1 MNLGFR
7 KLFVVNNTF
16 LIKSLVYI
24 LSLYTK
30 PLFLGL
36 YYQEICIIMPKTKQ
50 LEDFATQVRRDILR
64 QVHKVNSGHPGGSLG
79 CTEFFVALY
88 QEIMD
93 RKGDFDMDGIGE
105 DIFFLSNGHIS
116 PVYYSVLARSGY
128 FPVEELNTFRLINS
142 RLQGHPTTHE
152 GLPGIRIASGSLGQG
167 MSVALGAA
175 QAKKLN
181 NDDHLVYS
189 LHGDG
194 ELQEGQNWEA
204 IMYAAGKNVD
214 NLIATIDLN
223 GQQIDGS
230 TDDVLPMG
238 DVKAK
243 FEAFGW
249 DVMEIK
255 EGNNITAVIEGL
267 KEAKTRTGKRKPVCI
282 LLHTVMGHGVDFMM
296 HTHAWH
302 GKAPNDEQLE
312 IGLAQNPE
320 TLGDY

>member
-1 MNLGFR
+1 
-7 KLFVVNNTF
+7 
-16 LIKSLVYI
+16 
-24 LSLYTK
+24 
-30 PLFLGL
+30 
-36 YYQEICIIMPKTKQ
+36 MPKTTQ

-79 CTEFFVALY
+79 CTEFFVALF
-88 QEIMD
+88 QEILE
-93 RKGDFDMDGIGE
+93 RKSDFDMDGIDE

-128 FPVEELNTFRLINS
+128 FPVEELNTFRLIDS

-167 MSVALGAA
+167 MSVAIGAA
-175 QAKKLN
+175 LAKKLN
-181 NDDHLVYS
+181 DDPHLVYS

-194 ELQEGQNWEA
+194 ELQEGQIWEA
-204 IMYAAGKNVD
+204 VMYAAGNKVD
-214 NLIATIDLN
+214 NLIATIDYN

-230 TDDVLPMG
+230 TDDVLPLG
-238 DVKAK
+238 DLKAK

-255 EGNNITAVIEGL
+255 EGNSMSAVIEGL
-267 KEAKTRTGKRKPVCI
+267 REAKNRTGNGKPICV
-282 LLHTVMGHGVDFMM
+282 LMHTVMGNGVDFMM

>member
-1 MNLGFR
+1 MA
-7 KLFVVNNTF
+7 NT
-16 LIKSLVYI
+16 
-24 LSLYTK
+24 
-30 PLFLGL
+30 
-36 YYQEICIIMPKTKQ
+36 QQ
-50 LEDFATQVRRDILR
+50 LENITTQVRRDILR
-64 QVHKVNSGHPGGSLG
+64 MVHKVNSGHPGGSLG
-79 CTEFFVALY
+79 CAEFFVSLY
-88 QEIMD
+88 NEIMD
-93 RKGDFDMDGIGE
+93 RKDGFDMDGIGE
-105 DIFFLSNGHIS
+105 DLFFLSNGHIS

-128 FPVEELNTFRLINS
+128 FPVEELNTFRLINT

-181 NDDHLVYS
+181 GCNHLIYS

-204 IMYAAGKNVD
+204 IMYAAGNKVD
-214 NLIATIDLN
+214 NIIATVDLN

-230 TDDVLPMG
+230 TDTVLPMG
-238 DVKAK
+238 SIKGK

-249 DVMEIK
+249 TVLEIEK
-255 EGNNITAVIEGL
+255 GNNVDAIL
-267 KEAKTRTGKRKPVCI
+267 KGMAEAKSLTGKGKPVCV
-282 LLHTVMGHGVDFMM
+282 LLKTVMGNGVDFMM

-302 GKAPNDEQLE
+302 GKAPNDEQLAT
-312 IGLAQNPE
+312 GLAQNAE

>member
-1 MNLGFR
+1 
-7 KLFVVNNTF
+7 
-16 LIKSLVYI
+16 
-24 LSLYTK
+24 
-30 PLFLGL
+30 
-36 YYQEICIIMPKTKQ
+36 MPKTQQ
-50 LEDFATQVRRDILR
+50 LEDFVTQVRRDILR

-88 QEIMD
+88 QEILK
-93 RKGDFDMDGIGE
+93 RKDGFDIDGKEE
-105 DIFFLSNGHIS
+105 DLFFLSNGHIS
-116 PVYYSVLARSGY
+116 PVFYSVLARSGY

-167 MSVALGAA
+167 MSVAIGAA

-181 NDDHLVYS
+181 NDNHIVYS

-194 ELQEGQNWEA
+194 ELQEGQIWESA
-204 IMYAAGKNVD
+204 MYASGKKVD
-214 NLIATIDLN
+214 NLISTIDLN

-230 TDDVLPMG
+230 TDDVLPLG
-238 DVKAK
+238 SLRAK

-267 KEAKTRTGKRKPVCI
+267 KEAKSRTGKGKPVCI
-282 LLHTVMGHGVDFMM
+282 LMHTIMGNGVDFMM

-302 GKAPNDEQLE
+302 GKAPNDEQLA
-312 IGLAQNPE
+312 IGLEQNPE